1 MKDNIEDISLKKK
14 NLSGDKLL
22 YMWFGLTIVGML
34 GVLIA
39 FLILV
44 GSGKTDSDETEP
56 TEDITVSFVDETTTE
71 ATSEEQT
78 AEVTT
83 EEATAEPTTEEPS
96 AVETTPEPVT
106 EEPTTEEPTTPEPTT
121 EEPTT
126 PEPTTEEPTTEEPT
140 TEEPTT
146 AYDPRRS
153 VLDNYNNLGFI
164 VVSNYLHIR
173 STPSTSG
180 DIVGILYTGAGVD
193 ILDVSADNM
202 WYHINSNDIEGY
214 IYYEYVALGAIAEKA
229 ACDFAYPAVTVNAQ
243 ILNVREAPTTESKI
257 VQQITAGSLYYVIEE
272 TNESWLKIEIGG
284 EIQGYVAREFVTYS
298 YQLPGALP
306 YTPPPP
312 EEPAINPLRLE
323 IINTAMS
330 YVGGKY
336 VWGGTTL
343 GVGVDCSGFCQQV
356 LLLYGIE
363 IPRTSYTQVNAGV
376 PVSFEEMQPGDL
388 IFFWNE
394 SLGRI
399 GHVAMYIG
407 DGKMVHAASEHRGIV
422 IDYYTYMTPYCARN
436 VIGE

>member
-1 MKDNIEDISLKKK
+1 MKDNNEDIVLKKTNK
-14 NLSGDKLL
+14 NGDKLL
-22 YMWFGLTIVGML
+22 YLWFGLTIVGML
-34 GVLIA
+34 GVLLA
-39 FLILV
+39 FMILV
-44 GSGKTDSDETEP
+44 RNKKSGTDETDA
-56 TEDITVSFVDETTTE
+56 TTADITVSFIDDNNETTAE
-71 ATSEEQT
+71 DPTSAIET

-83 EEATAEPTTEEPS
+83 EEQTTEEL
-96 AVETTPEPVT
+96 TT
-106 EEPTTEEPTTPEPTT
+106 EEPTTEEPTLEPTT
-121 EEPTT
+121 EEPTTPEPTT

-214 IYYEYVALGAIAEKA
+214 IYYEYVATGAIAEQA

-272 TNESWLKIEIGG
+272 TNELWLKIEIGG

-336 VWGGTTL
+336 VWGGTKL

-376 PVSFEEMQPGDL
+376 PVSFDEMLPGDL